1 MQRNIRPS
9 TSHHRRP
16 RHRRMHL
23 IAKNKSG
30 NKKQLGKQ
38 QHTLDKTTEKRVQCA
53 HIGRHF
59 PNTQKQHRHKQQQRQ
74 DT

>member
-1 MQRNIRPS
+1 MQRNIRPG

-23 IAKNKSG
+23 IAKNKTA
-30 NKKQLGKQ
+30 NKKQLEQQQQQ
-38 QHTLDKTTEKRVQCA
+38 QHPLDKTTEKRVQCA

-59 PNTQKQHRHKQQQRQ
+59 PKHKHKQQQR
-74 DT
+74 